1 MAVPYN
7 NGKVQIG
14 KNYVEQF
21 KPVVFTRDEEII
33 QDILLNNRVPTTTS
47 DLSFIAYVL
56 VLICLVLIGVLVNV

>member
-14 KNYVEQF
+14 KHYCEGF

-33 QDILLNNRVPTTTS
+33 QDLLLNNTIPPTQN
-47 DLSFIAYVL
+47 DLTFVAYVMIL
-56 VLICLVLIGVLVNV
+56 VCLVLIGVLVNV

>member
-33 QDILLNNRVPTTTS
+33 QDIPQAETPKATAPEAAP
-47 DLSFIAYVL
+47 DKAAE
-56 VLICLVLIGVLVNV
+56 